1 MDCTPMTVGA
11 NCRYK
16 ASDAKSVSGTGSR
29 RYEYESR
36 GRRPSSRPRS
46 GTRVRLEGR
55 SAVRAEVPGSG
66 GSRVHMRSSHYPSH
80 HETHTHHVFCSYM
93 LESPRDRAHAPDGY
107 AAASSLEERGAP
119 ARGRGV
125 LTSEQTSVGTD
136 ATRTVIHPSSSL
148 TQSFHPALA
157 QRHDVTGEDTL
168 SSRVAGKS
176 YSSTLSVPAAEATCK
191 FRGTNAALG
200 RVWLQDPQRAKRYR
214 HAPKGPRSR
223 PFPPW
228 SGCLPCCS
236 LSQT

>member
-1 MDCTPMTVGA
+1 MK
-11 NCRYK
+11 R
-16 ASDAKSVSGTGSR
+16 
-29 RYEYESR
+29 
-36 GRRPSSRPRS
+36 
-46 GTRVRLEGR
+46 TRTMYARICSNRLEIGHTPPTGTLLPPHWR
-55 SAVRAEVPGSG
+55 SAAPG
-66 GSRVHMRSSHYPSH
+66 
-80 HETHTHHVFCSYM
+80 
-93 LESPRDRAHAPDGY
+93 A
-107 AAASSLEERGAP
+107 

-148 TQSFHPALA
+148 TQSFHHALA

-168 SSRVAGKS
+168 SARVAGKS

-214 HAPKGPRSR
+214 HAPKGPRPR

-228 SGCLPCCS
+228 SGCLPCCR

>member
-1 MDCTPMTVGA
+1 MKRTRTMYARICS
-11 NCRYK
+11 NR
-16 ASDAKSVSGTGSR
+16 S
-29 RYEYESR
+29 
-36 GRRPSSRPRS
+36 RS
-46 GTRVRLEGR
+46 GGTPPTGTLLPPHWR
-55 SAVRAEVPGSG
+55 SAAPG
-66 GSRVHMRSSHYPSH
+66 
-80 HETHTHHVFCSYM
+80 
-93 LESPRDRAHAPDGY
+93 A
-107 AAASSLEERGAP
+107 

-148 TQSFHPALA
+148 TQSFHHALA

-191 FRGTNAALG
+191 FRGTNAALDT
-200 RVWLQDPQRAKRYR
+200 VWLQDPQRAKRYR
-214 HAPKGPRSR
+214 HAPKGLRPR

-228 SGCLPCCS
+228 SGCLPCCR